1 MSDTSQRIHRKES
14 VVLRGFLYAVQ
25 FISLGCLLG
34 KKGIEQGNAGRYNER
49 TTEHTFWTCPQPPSL
64 TPSIYR
70 GKIGTKTE
78 LFFFTSQYDL

>member
-34 KKGIEQGNAGRYNER
+34 KKDIEQGNAGRYNGR
-49 TTEHTFWTCPQPPSL
+49 TNRTNVLNFFSTSL
-64 TPSIYR
+64 YI
-70 GKIGTKTE
+70 
-78 LFFFTSQYDL
+78 